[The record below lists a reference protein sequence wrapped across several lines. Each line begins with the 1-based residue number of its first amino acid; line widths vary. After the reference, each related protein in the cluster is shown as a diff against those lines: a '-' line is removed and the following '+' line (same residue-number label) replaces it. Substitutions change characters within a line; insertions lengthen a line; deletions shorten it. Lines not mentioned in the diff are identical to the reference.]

1 MASNDFSL
9 QALYAALDAQRQ
21 ERGYS
26 WSRATR
32 EMVQHGKRHPLSPS
46 TVKGMRTK
54 AVAEADGVLAMLRWL
69 GRSPESFLQTSNPAA
84 ARSACLPDIPSGKVL
99 RFDTSR
105 IYAAL
110 DSRRLERKMTWAQ
123 VAEEVGLGV
132 STLTHLAKGG
142 RTSFPGVMRVMQ
154 WLGEQSA
161 CFMYASDS

>member
-32 EMVQHGKRHPLSPS
+32 EMVQHGKRHPLSLS

-54 AVAEADGVLAMLRWL
+54 ALAEADGVLAMLRWL
-69 GRSPESFLQTSNPAA
+69 GRSPESFLPASDVTGE
-84 ARSACLPDIPSGKVL
+84 RGACLPDIPSGKVL
-99 RFDTSR
+99 RFDTIR
-105 IYAAL
+105 IHAAL
-110 DSRRLERKMTWAQ
+110 DVQRLERKMTWVQ
-123 VAEEVGLGV
+123 VAEEIGLGV

-142 RTSFPGVMRVMQ
+142 RTAFPGVMRIMQ
-154 WLGEQSA
+154 WLGEPSA
-161 CFMYASDS
+161 RYMYASDS